1 MRGRSAF
8 VGFVAGLI
16 ATSVF
21 AQSAKDATPRPVE
34 VFSAWTRPTFPAA
47 EYAARRKA
55 ALAQLKPGEVWLVP
69 GAEGTSAGETFRQLD
84 DFEYFVGL
92 EVPRSLLVM
101 DQSTGLSTLF
111 TPARDPRFENPRRPN
126 DFPGRALSTD
136 PFLGE
141 SSGLDRVE
149 SDTGLATFLEALIR
163 GGARVRID
171 LGSGANSNRFM
182 ASPSIFETP
191 PPGALLATHLKARFP
206 DVIIEDANALV
217 ARLRMVK
224 SEREIAVM
232 RRAVQATSEAIVRG
246 AAHVRA
252 GVDERSL
259 TGAFIAD
266 CMSLGAQ
273 RPAFTPIIKSG
284 DNSLWPW
291 RILGAHYDRR
301 NRTLREG
308 EMVIYDVGCEV
319 DHYVSDVGRT
329 FPVSSSFTPRQRG
342 LVEMVRRISDAVI
355 RAAKPGLTLSDLQA
369 IADREIPT
377 AAKPYMQA
385 PLYFGHHIGLDA
397 GDPSIAEAPLQPGM
411 IFTIEPWYYNH
422 DEGVA
427 VFIEDEILI
436 TAKGC
441 ENLTASLPRD
451 ATSLEKLRRGRSTP
465 VVRSVR

>member
-1 MRGRSAF
+1 M
-8 VGFVAGLI
+8 VGLVASLI
-16 ATSVF
+16 ATGVL
-21 AQSAKDATPRPVE
+21 AQSATVATPRPAE

-47 EYAARRKA
+47 EYAARRKG
-55 ALAQLKPGEVWLVP
+55 ALAQLNSGEVWLVP

-84 DFEYFVGL
+84 NFEYFVGL
-92 EVPRSLLVM
+92 ELPRSLLVM

-136 PFLGE
+136 PFLRE
-141 SSGLDRVE
+141 SSGVDRVE
-149 SDTGLATFLEALIR
+149 SDAGLATFLEALIR

-171 LGSGANSNRFM
+171 LGSGANSSM

-206 DVIIEDANALV
+206 GVIIEDANELV

-224 SEREIAVM
+224 SEREIAAM
-232 RRAVQATSEAIVRG
+232 RRAAQATSEAIVRG
-246 AAHVRA
+246 AAHVRG

-266 CMSLGAQ
+266 CMSLGSQ

-284 DNSLWPW
+284 ENSLWPW
-291 RILGAHYDRR
+291 RILGAHYGRR
-301 NRTLREG
+301 NRMLRDG

-355 RAAKPGLTLSDLQA
+355 RAAKPGLTLPDLQA

-451 ATSLEKLRRGRSTP
+451 AASLEKLRRADRRLVPSRIP
-465 VVRSVR
+465 EERRP